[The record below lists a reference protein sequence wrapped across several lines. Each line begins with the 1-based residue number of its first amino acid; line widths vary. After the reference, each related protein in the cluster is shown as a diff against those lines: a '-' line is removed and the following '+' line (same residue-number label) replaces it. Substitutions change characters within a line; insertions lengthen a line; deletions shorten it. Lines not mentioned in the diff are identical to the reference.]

1 MEAEPRQIY
10 VTDNDH
16 RRLMQVVPTLAALKN
31 SDKAYLV
38 GLRQALEQAVV
49 VSPESIPPYI
59 ITMNSRFRL
68 KELETAH
75 EAEYTL
81 VFPGKAD
88 IRRGMISILAP
99 AGASLIGARELEIVQ
114 VQTPAGEKQF
124 EVGGITY
131 QPEAA
136 EEYNL

>member
-1 MEAEPRQIY
+1 MEAAIKQIY
-10 VTDNDH
+10 VTDHDH
-16 RRLMQVVPTLAALKN
+16 RRLMQVVPSQSALRN
-31 SDKAYLV
+31 TDKIHLQ
-38 GLRQALEQAVV
+38 GLRRALEAAVIV
-49 VSPESIPPYI
+49 APEAIPPYI

-99 AGASLIGARELEIVQ
+99 AGASLIGARELETVY

-124 EVGGITY
+124 SVGSITY

-136 EEYNL
+136 EEYGL

>member
-1 MEAEPRQIY
+1 MEAAIRQIY
-10 VTDNDH
+10 VTDHDH
-16 RRLMQVVPTLAALKN
+16 RRLMQVVPSLAVLKN
-31 SDKAYLV
+31 SDKPHLV
-38 GLRQALEQAVV
+38 RLRRALEQAKIVA
-49 VSPESIPPYI
+49 PEAIPPYI

-88 IRRGMISILAP
+88 IKRGMISILAP
-99 AGASLIGARELEIVQ
+99 AGASLIGARELETVL
-114 VQTPAGEKQF
+114 VHTPAGEKQF
-124 EVGGITY
+124 EVGSITY

-136 EEYNL
+136 EEYHL